1 MWRTSIFDFSSK
13 ILTNIGALVV
23 NLCVNL
29 ENFWYHTSRRADPPL
44 QFGTCVKIL
53 PPTQPELF
61 KVEWASFF
69 RFFFLYLTP
78 GRHTGDFSD
87 LLIGPFLSNF
97 LCSTKWLLWKNLIG
111 QFVRSFILNFFASI
125 TKMENHVKRHAL
137 FRHLGNTC
145 FRRIF
150 EVCSHWY
157 RKWHRFEVPV
167 YFIII

>member
-1 MWRTSIFDFSSK
+1 MSDQLDEDAHTYTHAHHTQARTHTHTHTNRLITILRKTNDEIDKNTSRHENNALIFARGLKAPPRLWIDITTLGSQILITIPSGTALSVTMWKTSIFDFSSK

-69 RFFFLYLTP
+69 RFFF
-78 GRHTGDFSD
+78 
-87 LLIGPFLSNF
+87 
-97 LCSTKWLLWKNLIG
+97 
-111 QFVRSFILNFFASI
+111 FI
-125 TKMENHVKRHAL
+125 
-137 FRHLGNTC
+137 
-145 FRRIF
+145 
-150 EVCSHWY
+150 
-157 RKWHRFEVPV
+157 
-167 YFIII
+167 